1 MPVVTVTFNPNL
13 PQAQQISCNPDT
25 THVPYG
31 NAQIVTWNLTGQSG
45 AAFAANGISFYS
57 SPPGT
62 LSRVS
67 DTQFQLS
74 DDNTNQSG
82 AEVDYPY
89 GINITYNGQP
99 YSLDPEVANDPQS
112 GGGRLKY
119 HPA

>member
-13 PQAQQISCNPDT
+13 PQAQQINCNPDPA
-25 THVPYG
+25 HVPYG
-31 NAQIVTWNLTGQSG
+31 NAQTVTWNLTGQSG
-45 AAFAANGISFYS
+45 AAFTTDGISFYNS
-57 SPPGT
+57 APGT

-82 AEVDYPY
+82 AEVDYSY
-89 GINITYNGQP
+89 GIYINYNGQQ

-112 GGGRLKY
+112 GGRLKY
-119 HPA
+119 HTA